1 MDAYTFS
8 LALGGIGL
16 LVMGVS
22 GLGHRLHPG
31 GHTTHGHGH
40 SAHGHQGVVKA
51 GGKAHAAQHGVQH
64 AHGINAGIARVSR
77 AFLTILSPRV
87 AFSLILGFGA
97 TGFLLKGIF
106 GGAILIAFAA
116 AGGVAFESIL
126 VRPLFNFLSKFAS
139 DPAMT
144 LEATLGDEV
153 QVITGFDAQ
162 GQGLVS
168 VELNGQIVQLLGTL
182 TPEDRS
188 GPKVRAGDT
197 LFVKDVDS
205 ARHRVV
211 VSRMQD

>member
-1 MDAYTFS
+1 MDPYTFA
-8 LALGGIGL
+8 LALGGLGL
-16 LVMGVS
+16 LVMGAS

-31 GHTTHGHGH
+31 GHVGHGHGH
-40 SAHGHQGVVKA
+40 AQHHGQA
-51 GGKAHAAQHGVQH
+51 GGKGRAAQHGAQPAH
-64 AHGINAGIARVSR
+64 AHGINVGIARVSR
-77 AFLTILSPRV
+77 AFLTLISPRV

-97 TGFLLKGIF
+97 TGFLLKGVF
-106 GGAILIAFAA
+106 GGALLIAFAA
-116 AGGVAFESIL
+116 VGGVVFESIL
-126 VRPLFNFLSKFAS
+126 VRPLFNLLSKFAS
-139 DPAMT
+139 DPALS

-153 QVITGFDAQ
+153 QVVTGFDSQ

-188 GPKVRAGDT
+188 GPKVRMGDT

-211 VSRMQD
+211 VSRTQD

>member
-22 GLGHRLHPG
+22 GLGHRMHPG
-31 GHTTHGHGH
+31 GHAAHGHGH
-40 SAHGHQGVVKA
+40 HGMVKA
-51 GGKAHAAQHGVQH
+51 GGKAQAAHHGTQQ
-64 AHGINAGIARVSR
+64 AHGINVGIARVSR

-87 AFSLILGFGA
+87 AFSLVLGFGA

-106 GGAILIAFAA
+106 GGAILVAFAA
-116 AGGVAFESIL
+116 VGGVAFEGIL

-139 DPAMT
+139 DPALT
-144 LEATLGDEV
+144 LDATLGDEV
-153 QVITGFDAQ
+153 QVVTGFDTQ

-188 GPKVRAGDT
+188 GPRVRAGDT
-197 LFVKDVDS
+197 LFVRDVDS

-211 VSRMQD
+211 VGRTPD

>member
-1 MDAYTFS
+1 MDPYTFA

-16 LVMGVS
+16 LAMGVS

-31 GHTTHGHGH
+31 GHVGHSHGHGH
-40 SAHGHQGVVKA
+40 SHGVIKS
-51 GGKAHAAQHGVQH
+51 GGKGHSVQHGAQH
-64 AHGINAGIARVSR
+64 AHGINVGIARVSR

-87 AFSLILGFGA
+87 LFSLVLGFGA
-97 TGFLLKGIF
+97 TGFLLKGVF
-106 GGAILIAFAA
+106 GGPILIAFAA
-116 AGGVAFESIL
+116 VGGVVFESIL

-139 DPAMT
+139 EPALT
-144 LEATLGDEV
+144 LEATLGDEA
-153 QVITGFDAQ
+153 QVVTGFDAQ

-182 TPEDRS
+182 SPEDRS

-211 VSRMQD
+211 VSRTQD

>member
-1 MDAYTFS
+1 MDAYTFA

-22 GLGHRLHPG
+22 GLGHRMHPG
-31 GHTTHGHGH
+31 GHAAHGHGH
-40 SAHGHQGVVKA
+40 HGMVKA
-51 GGKAHAAQHGVQH
+51 GGKAHAAHHGAQQT
-64 AHGINAGIARVSR
+64 HGINVGIARVSR
-77 AFLTILSPRV
+77 AFLTVLSPRV

-97 TGFLLKGIF
+97 TGFLLKGVF
-106 GGAILIAFAA
+106 GGPILVAFAA
-116 AGGVAFESIL
+116 VGGVAFESIL

-139 DPAMT
+139 DPALT

-153 QVITGFDAQ
+153 QVVTGFDVE

-182 TPEDRS
+182 TPEDRA
-188 GPKVRAGDT
+188 GPRVHAGDT

-211 VSRMQD
+211 VSRTQD